1 MPSSSDNILWTMR
14 SVSTGMIMPTH
25 MYTSSSSTV
34 SYALAQ
40 ACRTLTA
47 LRMSPWESLRRA
59 SLPEGVMLTDSAS
72 MMWSRRAEML
82 GVERGENRNLVVR
95 DWIAGESLLM

>member
-1 MPSSSDNILWTMR
+1 MR
-14 SVSTGMIMPTH
+14 SVSTGIIIPTH
-25 MYTSSSSTV
+25 MYTSSSSIV

-40 ACRTLTA
+40 ACNTLTA

-59 SLPEGVMLTDSAS
+59 SFPAAVMLTDSES
-72 MMWSRRAEML
+72 MMWSNRAEIL
-82 GVERGENRNLVVR
+82 GVESGENRNLVVR